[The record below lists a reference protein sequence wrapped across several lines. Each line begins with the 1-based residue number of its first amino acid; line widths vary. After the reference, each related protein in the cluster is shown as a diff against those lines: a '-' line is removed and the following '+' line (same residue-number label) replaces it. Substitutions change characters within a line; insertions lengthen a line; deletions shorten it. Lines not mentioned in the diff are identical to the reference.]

1 MTEHALK
8 DQRHEQILD
17 AAGKL
22 FASKGFDKTSVD
34 EIAKEAGLSKG
45 AVYWYFASKEKILI
59 GLAEQFEHQNQDTV
73 VDLAAIEKL
82 GPEALFLSHRHLY
95 ELKASD
101 PLPDLLFQQFV
112 SMSAKF
118 PEVAEALDRNQQNWV
133 GVIQRLLD
141 GAIEDGYFKPFDTH
155 MIAEAISALY
165 RGTCTTRYEDPER
178 SYKIVEYTCKLI
190 YDAVVTEKR
199 LNELAEG
206 AGA

>member
-8 DQRHEQILD
+8 DQRHDQILE

-45 AVYWYFASKEKILI
+45 AVYWYFPSKERILI
-59 GLAEQFEHQNQDTV
+59 ALADQFEHQSQDVV
-73 VDLAAIEKL
+73 VDLAQIDML
-82 GPEALFLSHRHLY
+82 GPEALFLAHRHLY
-95 ELKASD
+95 EQKANN

-118 PEVAEALDRNQQNWV
+118 PEVAEALDRNQKSWV
-133 GVIQRLLD
+133 GVIKQLLD
-141 GAIEDGYFKPFDTH
+141 NAVENGYFKPFDTRL
-155 MIAEAISALY
+155 ISESISALY
-165 RGTCTTRYEDPER
+165 RGTCTTRYDSPDRAYE
-178 SYKIVEYTCKLI
+178 IVEYTCKLV
-190 YDAVVTEKR
+190 YDAVVTDKR
-199 LNELAEG
+199 KAELAKG